1 MKWLY
6 HIKYKIRAVFG
17 LASIIVVIITG
28 NLVLRGRISDLDQS
42 MSSIMNDRLKPSGYI
57 FEITHAVYQKR
68 LLFLDSI
75 ANAETA
81 ARIAHHNSTIETI
94 IISYE
99 KTFLTSEEKKEWLA
113 FKKHLH
119 AYNHFESQHFNS
131 GADITANRQTMA
143 TEFSGVLDNLSQL
156 SNIQVGEGNQLQK
169 HSKSVVDSSLAFS
182 SVEISLL
189 IVLGLF
195 TMAILSISDHVLFNR
210 KDKQILN

>member
-28 NLVLRGRISDLDQS
+28 NLVLRERIADLDQS

-75 ANAETA
+75 ANAEA
-81 ARIAHHNSTIETI
+81 VARIAHHNSTIETL

-99 KTFLTSEEKKEWLA
+99 KTFLTSEEKQEWLA

-119 AYNHFESQHFNS
+119 AYNHFESQYFNS
-131 GADITANRQTMA
+131 QANTTPDRKAMTA
-143 TEFSGVLDNLSQL
+143 EFSGVLENLGHL
-156 SNIQVGEGNQLQK
+156 SNIQIGEGDQLQK
-169 HSKSVVDSSLAFS
+169 HSKSVVNSSIAFS

-210 KDKQILN
+210 KDKQSLN